1 MGQLGE
7 PLGAFA
13 WTYLALPYLASAA
26 VMCVLLVAVAL
37 SSGDRVIRIG
47 LVSAAAALVPWSL
60 ATALAL
66 CVVEDRQ
73 LAQQLHQ
80 AGSGPTM
87 FLGPA
92 MFLVL
97 LSVSGQLD
105 RHRYLARVAI
115 ASGAVLMIVSWSTDW
130 MISGVLRLR
139 SGVWFPAAGPMVWL
153 TSLQIVAWP
162 SVGVLV
168 AMRASSAARRSE
180 IVRYLAALP
189 VLAAVATADTLLA
202 YGVGG
207 SFPLAWVPA
216 LAGAGLCL
224 HLMLRTDLLRGRGV
238 DGGAARGLAARLGA
252 AAVIALLV
260 WLLAER
266 SWPSVAV
273 ALATAPLWGLAL
285 VVSWLAPRS
294 QKGSAGYEPALE
306 RFVREL
312 AADDVEA
319 AEARLARLWRE
330 HVGLGAVKLRLE
342 VGALDEA
349 TRAWLSSLRGP
360 VVAAEV
366 TMMRLGVV
374 REEIVRLLAGRRIS
388 VLVPVCDRGEL
399 LALAEAGEDSP
410 RSLRDAERLFLFDS
424 AQQVGHVLIYERLAR
439 EAKAAATAA
448 REVEIANALAA
459 HYRPLAEDDLGA
471 WQLTV
476 HHRPSARPGGE
487 GWSWASLSPSRIAVM
502 VAEAD
507 ASGVAGALVVAALQG
522 AFAAK
527 SKQASCSAAEL
538 LDALGDTAPGSRRR
552 ALVLVLDAEAGEVTW
567 ASDGHYGAVVL
578 PPSGEPVTLA
588 SAAHQSGSAALGA
601 GSLVLLLSSGMAAAP
616 GLSAAL
622 AAGRGRGLRL
632 AAELLDLAATA
643 SSQGQVRER
652 DLLAV
657 GVALREPGVSPAA
670 APAT

>member
-1 MGQLGE
+1 MVGE
-7 PLGAFA
+7 PLSTFA

-26 VMCVLLVAVAL
+26 VMGTLLVAVAL

-47 LVSAAAALVPWSL
+47 LVSAAAVLVPWSL
-60 ATALAL
+60 CTALAL
-66 CVVEDRQ
+66 CVVDDVA
-73 LAQQLHQ
+73 LAQRLHQ

-87 FLGPA
+87 FLGPSV
-92 MFLVL
+92 FLVL

-130 MISGVLRLR
+130 MISGVLRLQ
-139 SGVWFPAAGPMVWL
+139 SGVWFPAAGPLVWL

-162 SVGVLV
+162 SIGVLV
-168 AMRASSAARRSE
+168 AMRASSASRRSE

-216 LAGAGLCL
+216 LAGAALCL
-224 HLMLRTDLLRGRGV
+224 RLLLRTDLLRGRGV
-238 DGGAARGLAARLGA
+238 DGGAARGLLARVASA
-252 AAVIALLV
+252 AAIVLLV
-260 WLLAER
+260 WLVSAQGL
-266 SWPSVAV
+266 PSVVV

-285 VVSWLAPRS
+285 VVSWLSPRS
-294 QKGSAGYEPALE
+294 TRGNAGYEQALE

-312 AADDVEA
+312 AADDVAA

-330 HVGLGAVKLRLE
+330 QVGLGSVKLRLE
-342 VGALDEA
+342 VDALDEA

-374 REEIVRLLAGRRIS
+374 REQIVRLLAGPRAS

-399 LALAEAGEDSP
+399 LALAEGGDESS

-424 AQQVGHVLIYERLAR
+424 AQQVGHVLTYERLAR

-448 REVEIANALAA
+448 REVDIANALAA

-476 HHRPSARPGGE
+476 HHRPSAHPGGE
-487 GWSWASLSPSRIAVM
+487 GWSWARLAPSRLAVM

-507 ASGVAGALVVAALQG
+507 AGGVAGALVVAALQG
-522 AFAAK
+522 AFAAR
-527 SKQASCSAAEL
+527 SRQPACTAAEL
-538 LDALGDTAPGSRRR
+538 LEALGDTAPGSRRR
-552 ALVLVLDAEAGEVTW
+552 ALVLVLDAEASEVTW

-578 PPSGEPVTLA
+578 PPSGAPVTLA
-588 SAAHQSGSAALGA
+588 SAAQRSGSAALGA
-601 GSLVLLLSSGMAAAP
+601 GSLVLLLSSGMATAP
-616 GLSAAL
+616 GLAEAL
-622 AAGRGRGLRL
+622 AGGRGRGLRL
-632 AAELLDLAATA
+632 VAELLDLAATA
-643 SSQGQVRER
+643 SSQRQVRER

-657 GVALREPGVSPAA
+657 GVALREPAA
-670 APAT
+670 ASLAAPSP

>member
-1 MGQLGE
+1 MDPVAD
-7 PLGAFA
+7 PLAAFA
-13 WTYLALPYLASAA
+13 WTYLALPYLVSAG
-26 VMCVLLVAVAL
+26 VMAALLVAVAL

-60 ATALAL
+60 TTALAL
-66 CVVEDRQ
+66 CVVEDVS
-73 LAQQLHQ
+73 LAQRLHQ

-87 FLGPA
+87 FLGPSV
-92 MFLVL
+92 FLVL

-115 ASGAVLMIVSWSTDW
+115 ASGALLLIVSWSTDW

-139 SGVWFPAAGPMVWL
+139 SGVWFPAAGPLVWL

-162 SVGVLV
+162 SVGLLI

-207 SFPLAWVPA
+207 SFPLAWLPA
-216 LAGAGLCL
+216 LAGAVLCA
-224 HLMLRTDLLRGRGV
+224 HLLLRTDLLRGRGL
-238 DGGAARGLAARLGA
+238 DDGAARGLAARALGA
-252 AAVIALLV
+252 AGIALLV
-260 WLLAER
+260 WLMVER
-266 SWPSVAV
+266 AWPPVAV
-273 ALATAPLWGLAL
+273 ALVTAPLWGLTL
-285 VVSWLAPRS
+285 VASWLAPRS
-294 QKGSAGYEPALE
+294 LRGAAGYEQALE

-312 AADDVEA
+312 AADDVAA
-319 AEARLARLWRE
+319 AEARLGRLWRDQ
-330 HVGLGAVKLRLE
+330 VGLGAVRLWLE
-342 VGALDEA
+342 VGGLDES
-349 TRAWLSSLRGP
+349 TRTWLSSLRGP
-360 VVAAEV
+360 VMAAEV

-374 REEIVRLLAGRRIS
+374 REAIVSLLAARRAS
-388 VLVPVCDRGEL
+388 VLVPVFDRGEL
-399 LALAEAGEDSP
+399 LALAEAGEEAP

-424 AQQVGHVLIYERLAR
+424 AQQVGNVLTYERLAR

-459 HYRPLAEDDLGA
+459 HYRPLADDDLGA
-471 WQLTV
+471 WQLAV
-476 HHRPSARPGGE
+476 HHRASARPGGE
-487 GWSWASLSPSRIAVM
+487 GWSWASLSPARIAVM

-507 ASGVAGALVVAALQG
+507 ASGVAGALVIAALQG
-522 AFAAK
+522 AFAAG
-527 SKQASCSAAEL
+527 SKQPECTAAGL

-552 ALVLVLDAEAGEVTW
+552 ALVLVLDSLASEVTW

-578 PPSGEPVTLA
+578 PPSGEHVTLA
-588 SAAHQSGSAALGA
+588 SASRQSGSAALA
-601 GSLVLLLSSGMAAAP
+601 PGSLVLLLSSGMATAP
-616 GLSAAL
+616 GLAAAL
-622 AAGRGRGLRL
+622 VAGRGRGLRL
-632 AAELLDLAATA
+632 VAELLDLAATA

-657 GVALREPGVSPAA
+657 GVALREPTSNSPAA
-670 APAT
+670 PTQ

>member
-1 MGQLGE
+1 MDPVVD
-7 PLGAFA
+7 PLTAFA
-13 WTYLALPYLASAA
+13 WTYLALPYLMSAA
-26 VMCVLLVAVAL
+26 VMSVLLVAVAA
-37 SSGDRVIRIG
+37 SAGDRVIRIG
-47 LVSAAAALVPWSL
+47 LVSGAAALVPWAL

-66 CVVEDRQ
+66 CVVDDRAF
-73 LAQQLHQ
+73 AQRLHQ
-80 AGSGPTM
+80 VGSGPTM
-87 FLGPA
+87 FLGPSV
-92 MFLVL
+92 FLVL

-115 ASGAVLMIVSWSTDW
+115 ASGALLMIVSWSTDW

-139 SGVWFPAAGPMVWL
+139 SGVWFPAAGPLVWL
-153 TSLQIVAWP
+153 SSLQIVAWP
-162 SVGVLV
+162 SAGLV
-168 AMRASSAARRSE
+168 IAMRASSAARRSE

-189 VLAAVATADTLLA
+189 ALAAIATADTLLA
-202 YGVGG
+202 YGIGG

-216 LAGAGLCL
+216 LAGAGLCV
-224 HLMLRTDLLRGRGV
+224 HLLLRTDLLRGRGL
-238 DGGAARGLAARLGA
+238 DSGAVRGLAARLV
-252 AAVIALLV
+252 AAVAIALLV
-260 WLLAER
+260 WLMVER
-266 SWPSVAV
+266 SWPPVAI
-273 ALATAPLWGLAL
+273 ALTTAPLWGLAL
-285 VVSWLAPRS
+285 VASWLAPRS
-294 QKGSAGYEPALE
+294 LRSNAGYEQALE

-312 AADDVEA
+312 AADDVAA

-330 HVGLGAVKLRLE
+330 QVGLGSVRLRLDVDE
-342 VGALDEA
+342 LDQA
-349 TRAWLSSLRGP
+349 TRSWLSSLRGP
-360 VVAAEV
+360 VVAGEV
-366 TMMRLGVV
+366 TMMRLGSV
-374 REEIVRLLAGRRIS
+374 REAIVRLLAAQRTS

-399 LALAEAGEDSP
+399 LALAEAAEEAP

-424 AQQVGHVLIYERLAR
+424 AQQIGNVLTYDRLAR

-459 HYRPLAEDDLGA
+459 HYRPLADDDLGA

-487 GWSWASLSPSRIAVM
+487 GWSWASLSPARIAVM

-507 ASGVAGALVVAALQG
+507 ASGVAGALVIAALQG

-527 SKQASCSAAEL
+527 SRQPGCTAAEL
-538 LDALGDTAPGSRRR
+538 LEALGDTAPGSRRR

-578 PPSGEPVTLA
+578 PPTGEHVTLA
-588 SAAHQSGSAALGA
+588 SASRQRGSAALEP
-601 GSLVLLLSSGMAAAP
+601 GSLVLLLSSGMATVP
-616 GLSAAL
+616 GLPAAL

-632 AAELLDLAATA
+632 VAELLELAATA

-657 GVALREPGVSPAA
+657 GVALREPSGAPS
-670 APAT
+670 APAE